1 MPSIKNPGPKSA
13 DGAITYA
20 DVLAHVPVDVETGA
34 VQATNTNAG
43 VIRAALG
50 RGSNQTVQKHL
61 DAIRAELEAAAAPKP
76 AGAVP
81 DAPAEAVGAMWAA
94 AWTAAQ
100 VAVLSRLETVT
111 MERDQARTRVD
122 VLTADRDAATAEADE
137 QRERAAAAAAACDDA
152 TMTLADRETDLDA
165 QVAAANAA
173 LSAAEAALVRE
184 REQAQHAAALVSR
197 EREIERQALQGQI
210 DRLQERVAELR
221 ALEIWAA
228 SQKKAGN
235 DSPD

>member
-1 MPSIKNPGPKSA
+1 MPSIKNPGPKSV
-13 DGAITYA
+13 DGPITFA
-20 DVLAHVPVDVETGA
+20 DVLACVAADETG
-34 VQATNTNAG
+34 VLQADATNAG
-43 VIRAALG
+43 AIRAQLG
-50 RGSNQTVQKHL
+50 RGSTSTVQRHL
-61 DAIRAELEAAAAPKP
+61 DGIRAELAAAAAPQP
-76 AGAVP
+76 TGATP
-81 DAPAEAVGAMWAA
+81 TAPAEAVAAMWAA
-94 AWTAAQ
+94 AWAAAQ
-100 VAVLSRLETVT
+100 ADMLGRLDRMTV
-111 MERDQARTRVD
+111 ERDQARARID

-137 QRERAAAAAAACDDA
+137 QREHAAAAAAACDDA
-152 TMTLADRETDLDA
+152 TMLLADKETELEA
-165 QVAAANAA
+165 RVAAANAA